1 MKRDPKS
8 TRVYQDCPK
17 LYIEYGGKE
26 VVEIEREMRGRH
38 PSPAMLRPH
47 QRNRPPPASA
57 SKLRGDPCFEL
68 GGARRRG
75 QALPRPRPSLAT
87 SSKKSRFPKR
97 QTRRPNRRRV
107 IGNKHDHPSQIP
119 PCRPL
124 RRKRSLKIR
133 GSTSEAGFRRS
144 R

>member
-8 TRVYQDCPK
+8 TRVYQDCLE

-68 GGARRRG
+68 GGACRRG

-87 SSKKSRFPKR
+87 SSKKSSLS
-97 QTRRPNRRRV
+97 QTPNTTT
-107 IGNKHDHPSQIP
+107 KQT
-119 PCRPL
+119 PCYWQ
-124 RRKRSLKIR
+124 
-133 GSTSEAGFRRS
+133 
-144 R
+144 